1 MAFKRGRIQT
11 VINDETK
18 AVLNEYELMPKH
30 LRRLWASF
38 CNLDR
43 RNMNYISIE
52 RLIAYL
58 SEREY
63 SIIAPFAYRFF
74 ELVDKEIVDKVSF
87 QELVIGLIYFN
98 TFNR

>member
-1 MAFKRGRIQT
+1 
-11 VINDETK
+11 
-18 AVLNEYELMPKH
+18 
-30 LRRLWASF
+30 
-38 CNLDR
+38 
-43 RNMNYISIE
+43 MNYISIE